1 MKFAHF
7 ADCHIGAFRD
17 AKLRAL
23 NMKAF
28 EKAVDEIITEKVD
41 FLLIAG
47 DLFNISVPAID
58 VLEKTVKKL
67 KLLQKHSIPVYAI
80 AGSHDFS
87 PSGKTIIGV
96 LEAAGLLHNVVKGG
110 VDEAGKLNLQFTI
123 DEKTGAKIT
132 GMLGKKGML
141 DKKFYEDLDL
151 EPLESESGFKIFMF
165 HTSIT
170 ELRGNDFE
178 KIESIPMS
186 SLPRN
191 FSYYAGGHLHER
203 TEKKYGTASITYPGP
218 LFPEN
223 ADELEKLKHGSY
235 ILFTDGK
242 VEYRMINIINTF
254 SMKKDCSNKNPN
266 QVEDEIKAEL
276 KTKEFLNTI
285 VIIKLYGTLASG
297 KPTDINWNSIYE
309 LLNQKQAY
317 FIMRNTY
324 KLVSKEFE
332 DVKIDAKS
340 AEDTEDNL
348 IKEHKLPEGLSVHDI
363 KEMMHVLSTEKMEG
377 ETKSDFERRIID
389 GAKKFTE

>member
-28 EKAVDEIITEKVD
+28 EKAIDEVIAEKVD

-58 VLEKTVKKL
+58 ALERTVKKL
-67 KLLQKHSIPVYAI
+67 KQLQKHNIPVYAI

-96 LEAAGLLHNVVKGG
+96 LEAAGLLHNVVKGE
-110 VDEAGKLNLQFTI
+110 VDETGKLNLKFTT

-141 DKKFYEDLDL
+141 DKKFYEDLNL
-151 EPLESESGFKIFMF
+151 APLEQESGFKIFLF

-186 SLPRN
+186 SMPKGFN
-191 FSYYAGGHLHER
+191 YYAGGHLHER
-203 TEKKYGTASITYPGP
+203 TEKKYGTSPITYPGP

-223 ADELEKLKHGSY
+223 ADELEKLKNGSY
-235 ILFTDGK
+235 IMFNDGK
-242 VEYRMINIINTF
+242 IEYKMINIINTF
-254 SMKKDCSNKNPN
+254 SLKKDCSNKNPS
-266 QVEDEIKAEL
+266 QIEDEIREEL

-285 VIIKLYGTLASG
+285 VIIKLYGTLSSG
-297 KPTDINWNSIYE
+297 KPTDINWNGLYE

-324 KLVSKEFE
+324 KLVSREFE
-332 DVKIDAKS
+332 EIKIDSKS
-340 AEDTEDNL
+340 TEETEDNL
-348 IKEHKLPEGLSVHDI
+348 IKEYKLPEGLSIEDI
-363 KEMMHVLSTEKMEG
+363 KSLMQSLSTEKSEG
-377 ETKSDFERRIID
+377 ETKSDFEKRIID